1 MKVSTFWNDSKKQ
14 IIDRLVSEIHKN
26 LVDLSEKFKYKM
38 KLKYQDDG
46 VINITLEVIDET
58 E

>member
-14 IIDRLVSEIHKN
+14 IIDRLVTEIHEN
-26 LVDLSEKFKYKM
+26 LVALSEKFKYKM

>member
-14 IIDRLVSEIHKN
+14 IIDRLVTEIHEN
-26 LVDLSEKFKYKM
+26 LVDLNEKFKYKM
-38 KLKYQDDG
+38 KLKYQSDG